1 MEWVPRGGCRVWNG
15 WAGSVELD
23 CGFVSLIYSNH
34 SLYYSNIRKSILVG
48 NLTHRDIENYI
59 DKPKCFQIF
68 KHFTILV
75 KTIIKLEY
83 YNLPNKFG
91 EYHKI

>member
-1 MEWVPRGGCRVWNG
+1 MEWVPRGVWNG

-48 NLTHRDIENYI
+48 NLTHRDIERTISIN
-59 DKPKCFQIF
+59 QNIF
-68 KHFTILV
+68 RYLNILQF
-75 KTIIKLEY
+75 L
-83 YNLPNKFG
+83 
-91 EYHKI
+91 